1 MDGKLLNEARGIRYL
16 LDALDDITAAEV
28 LLEKRIYNLVLFH
41 CQQTSEKGS
50 KACLSLLGIILAD
63 EHRYA
68 DFLQKVVVPSS
79 GKLQN
84 SFKKLMVKV
93 SIFENFYISARYG
106 VDKTGRIRLQEFRES
121 DGVDAFNSAND
132 FLEFK
137 YVGEYVVKP
146 FEVYRFERLPDGT
159 YLYQGKKGFQKEG
172 SDK

>member
-1 MDGKLLNEARGIRYL
+1 LDGKLLNEARGIRYL

-132 FLEFK
+132 FLELCFK
-137 YVGEYVVKP
+137 FIELKLDCV
-146 FEVYRFERLPDGT
+146 LPRKKEELT
-159 YLYQGKKGFQKEG
+159 LYLKKNYNQLIR
-172 SDK
+172 